1 MRLTFS
7 ALLLVAA
14 AAHSQTLPPDV
25 ERLLTLKDRVSGLLA
40 KIPDYTCLETVGR
53 VERNAQGRQKSAD
66 VIRVAVAVVNRKE
79 I

>member
-1 MRLTFS
+1 MRLTLS
-7 ALLLVAA
+7 ALLLIAA
-14 AAHSQTLPPDV
+14 AAHSQSLPPDL
-25 ERLLTLKDRVSGLLA
+25 ERLLTLKDRASALLA
-40 KIPDYTCLETVGR
+40 NFPDYTCLETIGR